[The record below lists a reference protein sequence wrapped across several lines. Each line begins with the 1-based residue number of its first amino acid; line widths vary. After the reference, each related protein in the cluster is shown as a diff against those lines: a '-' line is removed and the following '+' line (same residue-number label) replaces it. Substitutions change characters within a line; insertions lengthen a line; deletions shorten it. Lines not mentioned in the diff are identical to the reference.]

1 MGIELKE
8 YLGAKFVSVNNVQ
21 NKIKNLSESYVETCI
36 DDDSLM
42 VEIEGIH
49 SIITRNDT
57 YYTPECLKDSI
68 PLWTNPYERPVIMH
82 HNEKDGKTIGRV
94 KAVNL
99 ISHSKRS
106 ETAALEFITNIGDD
120 EGKKGIKNGTLAT
133 VSIGAIAHDIRCSI
147 CGQNLVED
155 GFCEHDKGETYEGKR
170 CYWIINKIEPKEIS
184 FVIVPSDIY
193 AHSTRVYPAV
203 NKKNNKNNGVKESMF
218 GNENIFHDLS
228 ESIKA
233 ATGQAVTE
241 ETEVTEG
248 SQIEEEVKDNVKTGE
263 TEKVEE
269 PKKEEGEKESKKDE
283 EVKTE
288 ETPKKDEKDP
298 KENPEEDKKGEEV
311 KTDSK
316 DQKVEETPKEES
328 KKDEEPKKEE
338 ESAKEDIEALKKE
351 IADLKSENE
360 KLKRAVENEK
370 TLKESAEAELISFR
384 AAKKKA
390 LVESVNTL
398 RKELGLK
405 EEDQAVLTEST
416 DEALEL
422 SIKSL
427 KEFRAV
433 HRSALGGLNVIESPV
448 AVSDEKDN
456 TQIETKKIKADV
468 KESVFDS
475 NKEFEEKFFG
485 VLENAFGA
493 AGK

>member
-1 MGIELKE
+1 
-8 YLGAKFVSVNNVQ
+8 
-21 NKIKNLSESYVETCI
+21 
-36 DDDSLM
+36 
-42 VEIEGIH
+42 
-49 SIITRNDT
+49 
-57 YYTPECLKDSI
+57 
-68 PLWTNPYERPVIMH
+68 
-82 HNEKDGKTIGRV
+82 
-94 KAVNL
+94 
-99 ISHSKRS
+99 
-106 ETAALEFITNIGDD
+106 
-120 EGKKGIKNGTLAT
+120 
-133 VSIGAIAHDIRCSI
+133 
-147 CGQNLVED
+147 
-155 GFCEHDKGETYEGKR
+155 
-170 CYWIINKIEPKEIS
+170 
-184 FVIVPSDIY
+184 
-193 AHSTRVYPAV
+193 
-203 NKKNNKNNGVKESMF
+203 MF

-241 ETEVTEG
+241 ETEITEG

-269 PKKEEGEKESKKDE
+269 SKKEEGEKESKKDE

-316 DQKVEETPKEES
+316 NQEVEETPKEEP

-338 ESAKEDIEALKKE
+338 PAKEDIEALKKE
-351 IADLKSENE
+351 IADLKAENE
-360 KLKRAVENEK
+360 KLKKAVENEK

-405 EEDQAVLTEST
+405 EEDQTVLTEST

-433 HRSALGGLNVIESPV
+433 HRSALGGLSVIESPV

-456 TQIETKKIKADV
+456 TQIETKKIKTDV